1 MVQRADSL
9 TVPNAG
15 GGRCH
20 RVIVCQ
26 GLTFDVMDSLYA
38 EDAPE
43 PSSSTPHEVHR
54 GVRVVEGANRARA
67 SAEPLGAGAGGRA
80 PGASGG
86 RRARA
91 GRPVDEANLPGLS
104 YLDERPFARGGF
116 AEVYRG
122 AFVKRDEG
130 GNDGVEEGS
139 RGDAKARRKGG
150 GAGAI
155 AVAIKVME
163 YRVFDDD
170 GVEDDEDAGDG
181 SKGRSKGSPKASEAS
196 TTRGGGSDRR
206 ARDQQ
211 RSLSRSAKREAEI
224 VRTLDHANVVTCLMQ
239 HSGPA
244 AASSEDSDPGS
255 SPGGSSGSPWRTVI
269 VTDFCIGGSLSTVL
283 RSPAL
288 VSASKRVRSTAAY
301 RCVVGQVASGM
312 TYLHARGV
320 VHGDIKAS
328 NVLLH
333 PDADRPSRWLVKL
346 ADFGVSHV
354 LEPGE
359 TKAVLK
365 RVNGT
370 VSHMAPEL
378 LRRSEVSRASDAYAF
393 AILLWELATHGARA
407 FEGVA
412 HVNII
417 VAVAKN
423 DLRPRFPVEAF
434 EPMRRLAQRCWASD
448 PEARPGFDAVAREVD
463 AWAPLVSDA
472 LVVIHNHHNHHAF
485 ASSLS
490 SHGHG
495 HQMRGSSLRDGAGF
509 FGAFSRV
516 LDERTSSKSFMMGN
530 KSGGDP
536 FAAARARR
544 GSSAGHSDHSHT
556 NSDASSDM
564 PMSTASLLSVQDARG
579 ADTNVEVF
587 NVRIVD
593 LANGGGAS
601 ATMAMMA
608 GVRRAHSSKSLAAR
622 EEGREGK
629 QLLWEANE
637 GAAMKAERARPMKA
651 SSSGARLSSLTM
663 RDQPSKEG
671 EGGGANEAE

>member
-1 MVQRADSL
+1 
-9 TVPNAG
+9 
-15 GGRCH
+15 
-20 RVIVCQ
+20 
-26 GLTFDVMDSLYA
+26 
-38 EDAPE
+38 
-43 PSSSTPHEVHR
+43 
-54 GVRVVEGANRARA
+54 
-67 SAEPLGAGAGGRA
+67 
-80 PGASGG
+80 
-86 RRARA
+86 
-91 GRPVDEANLPGLS
+91 
-104 YLDERPFARGGF
+104 
-116 AEVYRG
+116 
-122 AFVKRDEG
+122 
-130 GNDGVEEGS
+130 
-139 RGDAKARRKGG
+139 
-150 GAGAI
+150 
-155 AVAIKVME
+155 
-163 YRVFDDD
+163 
-170 GVEDDEDAGDG
+170 
-181 SKGRSKGSPKASEAS
+181 
-196 TTRGGGSDRR
+196 
-206 ARDQQ
+206 
-211 RSLSRSAKREAEI
+211 
-224 VRTLDHANVVTCLMQ
+224 
-239 HSGPA
+239 
-244 AASSEDSDPGS
+244 
-255 SPGGSSGSPWRTVI
+255 
-269 VTDFCIGGSLSTVL
+269 
-283 RSPAL
+283 
-288 VSASKRVRSTAAY
+288 
-301 RCVVGQVASGM
+301 
-312 TYLHARGV
+312 
-320 VHGDIKAS
+320 
-328 NVLLH
+328 
-333 PDADRPSRWLVKL
+333 
-346 ADFGVSHV
+346 
-354 LEPGE
+354 
-359 TKAVLK
+359 
-365 RVNGT
+365 
-370 VSHMAPEL
+370 
-378 LRRSEVSRASDAYAF
+378 
-393 AILLWELATHGARA
+393 
-407 FEGVA
+407 
-412 HVNII
+412 
-417 VAVAKN
+417 
-423 DLRPRFPVEAF
+423 
-434 EPMRRLAQRCWASD
+434 MRRLAQRCWASD